1 MRNVP
6 DLCVYAEW
14 LALWVIVYDWCTMQW
29 TDVFGVSEYD
39 TVAFVYLL
47 RLYAE

>member
-1 MRNVP
+1 MRNVSY
-6 DLCVYAEW
+6 LYVFAEG
-14 LALWVIVYDWCTMQW
+14 LTLEMYDWCTMQW
-29 TDVFGVSEYD
+29 TGVFGVFEYD